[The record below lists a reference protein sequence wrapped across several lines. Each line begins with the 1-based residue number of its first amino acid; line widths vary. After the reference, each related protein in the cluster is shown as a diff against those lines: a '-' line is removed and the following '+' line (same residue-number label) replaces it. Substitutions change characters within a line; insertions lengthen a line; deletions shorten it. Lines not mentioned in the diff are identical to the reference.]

1 MSSDLPSTTQPQ
13 GSPGAAEAW
22 RRILYMLG
30 YAFISYFV
38 LIGVFLVAI
47 GQAIHVVVTRRRS
60 GELETL
66 ARNMTR
72 YLAEVVAF
80 VAWVSDDK
88 PFPAESFKG
97 DQARSPGG

>member
-1 MSSDLPSTTQPQ
+1 MSSELPSTTQPQ
-13 GSPGAAEAW
+13 GSPGNGEAW

-30 YAFISYFV
+30 YAFIAYFV

-60 GELETL
+60 TELESL

-72 YLAEVVAF
+72 YLAEVMAF
-80 VAWVSDDK
+80 VGWVSDDK
-88 PFPAESFKG
+88 PFPADDFKS
-97 DQARSPGG
+97 DRAHSPGG